1 MIIKQGRLKS
11 YYEYK
16 LDLEL
21 CGIDTFEKDDKIRQK
36 YDKYIEDQKQ
46 VVIKLPRQYTNKK
59 NKIIIGKNLL
69 ELKKKKKRR
78 IGG

>member
-1 MIIKQGRLKS
+1 MQGRLKS
-11 YYEYK
+11 YLEYK

-21 CGIDTFEKDDKIRQK
+21 CGIDTFEKDDKIKER
-36 YDKYIEDQKQ
+36 YDQYIKDQKQ
-46 VVIKLPRQYTNKK
+46 VVIKIPRQYTNKN
-59 NKIIIGKNLL
+59 NKIIVGKNLL

>member
-1 MIIKQGRLKS
+1 MQEGLKS
-11 YYEYK
+11 YLEYK

-21 CGIDTFEKDDKIRQK
+21 CGIDTFEKDDKIRER
-36 YDKYIEDQKQ
+36 YDQYIEDQKQ

>member
-1 MIIKQGRLKS
+1 MRIKGYL
-11 YYEYK
+11 EFK

-21 CGIDTFEKDDKIRQK
+21 CGIDTFEKDDKIRER
-36 YDKYIEDQKQ
+36 YAKYIEYQKQ

>member
-1 MIIKQGRLKS
+1 MQGRLKS
-11 YYEYK
+11 YLEYK

-21 CGIDTFEKDDKIRQK
+21 CGIDTFEKDDKIKER
-36 YDKYIEDQKQ
+36 YDQYIKDQKQ
-46 VVIKLPRQYTNKK
+46 VVIKLPRQYTNKN
-59 NKIIIGKNLL
+59 NKIIVGKNLL

>member
-1 MIIKQGRLKS
+1 MKGYIKS
-11 YYEYK
+11 YLEFK

-21 CGIDTFEKDDKIRQK
+21 FGVYTFEKDDKIRQR
-36 YDKYIEDQKQ
+36 YAKYIEDQKQ
-46 VVIKLPRQYTNKK
+46 VVVKLPRKNTNKK
-59 NKIIIGKNLL
+59 NKIIISKNLL